1 MKELWNNRNAIV
13 EGIKNTIVENEA
25 IELLAAERKTICDS
39 CLSLSTDCA
48 SLISLCC
55 SECGCS
61 IKFKTRSPGASCP
74 LGKWL
79 KVKEDVNK

>member
-13 EGIKNTIVENEA
+13 EGIKNTIMENET
-25 IELLAAERKTICDS
+25 IELLAAERKAICDS
-39 CLSLSTDCA
+39 CPSLSTDCA

-61 IKFKTRSPGASCP
+61 IKFKTHSPSTSCP

-79 KVKEDVNK
+79 KIEKDVNK

>member
-13 EGIKNTIVENEA
+13 EGIKNTIVENET
-25 IELLAAERKTICDS
+25 IELLAAERRAICDS
-39 CLSLSTDCA
+39 CSSLSTDCA
-48 SLISLCC
+48 PLIELCC

-61 IKFKTRSPGASCP
+61 IKFKTRSPGTSCL

-79 KVKEDVNK
+79 KVQP

>member
-25 IELLAAERKTICDS
+25 IELLAAERQAICDMCPS
-39 CLSLSTDCA
+39 KSTNCA
-48 SLISLCC
+48 PLIEVCC

-61 IKFKTRSPGASCP
+61 LKFKTRSTGSSCP

-79 KVKEDVNK
+79 KVE

>member
-13 EGIKNTIVENEA
+13 EGIKNTIVENKA
-25 IELLAAERKTICDS
+25 IELLAAERQSICDKCPS
-39 CLSLSTDCA
+39 KSTDCA
-48 SLISLCC
+48 PLIEVCC

-61 IKFKTRSPGASCP
+61 LKFKTRSPGSNCP

-79 KVKEDVNK
+79 KVE